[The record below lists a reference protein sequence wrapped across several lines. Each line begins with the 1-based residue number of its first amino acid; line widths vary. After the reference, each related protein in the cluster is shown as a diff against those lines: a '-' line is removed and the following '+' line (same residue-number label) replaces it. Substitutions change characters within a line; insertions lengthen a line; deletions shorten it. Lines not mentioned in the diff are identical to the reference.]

1 MATHFDKIAT
11 GYHEIQ
17 YSLNNEVY
25 LRIGELLNSRIANQ
39 TVLDIGNGGYF
50 PYDIHLPSS
59 IIAVDVSS
67 ELLKKITSQ
76 KVKKVVG
83 DARTLTAIENDS
95 VDVVL
100 LLFCIHHI
108 NGKNEREAI
117 MSMNEILKAA
127 RLKLKKGGRLIIA
140 EAILN
145 PTFYFIEKLLYKVF
159 YFFMKIF
166 GRDMVFFHSD
176 ANIISSLTGAFQ
188 NKVSDIFVKRIKL
201 KESIDPIAGAFPGLI
216 RIPPWLIYSR
226 HIFYEVL
233 K

>member
-17 YSLNNEVY
+17 SSFNNEVY
-25 LRIGELLNSRIANQ
+25 LRIGELLNPRIANQ
-39 TVLDIGNGGYF
+39 IVLDIGNGGYF
-50 PYDIHLPSS
+50 PYDTNLPSS
-59 IIAVDVSS
+59 IIAVDASS
-67 ELLKKITSQ
+67 EMLKKITDQ
-76 KVKKVVG
+76 KVKKIVG

-100 LLFCIHHI
+100 LLFCIHHVT
-108 NGKNEREAI
+108 GKNKKEAI
-117 MSMNEILKAA
+117 GSMNEIVNAA

-140 EAILN
+140 EATLN
-145 PTFYFIEKLLYKVF
+145 PVFYFIEKLLYKVF

-176 ANIISSLTGAFQ
+176 ANIISSLTGTFQ

-201 KESIDPIAGAFPGLI
+201 KEPIDPIAGAFPGLI
-216 RIPPWLIYSR
+216 KIPPWLIYSR
-226 HIFYEVL
+226 HVFYEVT